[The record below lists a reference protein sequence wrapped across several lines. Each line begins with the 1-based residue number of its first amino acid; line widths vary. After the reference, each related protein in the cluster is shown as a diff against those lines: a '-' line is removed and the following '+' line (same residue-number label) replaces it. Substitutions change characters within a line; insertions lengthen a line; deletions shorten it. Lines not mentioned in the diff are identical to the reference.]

1 MLSLR
6 SHVRHGAATHM
17 SDGGAVLQSP
27 IAAAS
32 AGVAR
37 PENIP
42 LGEGVIPP
50 ASGTL
55 PPQVRSIAL
64 PLEPQNPHAD
74 IPTAAPKED
83 RRCARHTDHA
93 DVVVRAEHLTKR
105 FGSVTAVADLS
116 FSVQQGMVVGFL
128 GPNGAGKS
136 TTLRMLL
143 GLTHAS
149 EGRAT
154 ILGQSYG
161 RLRDPVGTVGAL
173 LDPGV
178 FHPGRS
184 GRDALRI
191 TAIAAGIPISRVD
204 EVLELVGLTGAARR
218 KAGGYSTGMR
228 QRLGLANALLGDPRL
243 LVLDEPAN
251 GLDPEG
257 MRWLR
262 DFLRSLADEGR
273 TVIISSHV
281 LAEVAQ
287 MADEVII
294 INRGRLVTQGPL
306 AQLQGNGKGR
316 VLARSPRA
324 RDLLAVLQERGEA
337 ARLGGH
343 DEVLIDSASAAV
355 VGELANAAR
364 ITLHELKSDGPSLED
379 LFLELIDD
387 DKAPAILPARRK
399 EALR

>member
-1 MLSLR
+1 M
-6 SHVRHGAATHM
+6 
-17 SDGGAVLQSP
+17 
-27 IAAAS
+27 
-32 AGVAR
+32 
-37 PENIP
+37 
-42 LGEGVIPP
+42 
-50 ASGTL
+50 
-55 PPQVRSIAL
+55 
-64 PLEPQNPHAD
+64 
-74 IPTAAPKED
+74 
-83 RRCARHTDHA
+83 
-93 DVVVRAEHLTKR
+93 
-105 FGSVTAVADLS
+105 
-116 FSVQQGMVVGFL
+116 
-128 GPNGAGKS
+128 
-136 TTLRMLL
+136 
-143 GLTHAS
+143 
-149 EGRAT
+149 
-154 ILGQSYG
+154 
-161 RLRDPVGTVGAL
+161 
-173 LDPGV
+173 
-178 FHPGRS
+178 
-184 GRDALRI
+184 
-191 TAIAAGIPISRVD
+191 
-204 EVLELVGLTGAARR
+204 
-218 KAGGYSTGMR
+218 GGYSTGMR
-228 QRLGLANALLGDPRL
+228 QRLGLANALLGDPQV

-273 TVIISSHV
+273 TVLVSSHV

-379 LFLELIDD
+379 LFLELTDD
-387 DKAPAILPARRK
+387 DKAPAILPAREK